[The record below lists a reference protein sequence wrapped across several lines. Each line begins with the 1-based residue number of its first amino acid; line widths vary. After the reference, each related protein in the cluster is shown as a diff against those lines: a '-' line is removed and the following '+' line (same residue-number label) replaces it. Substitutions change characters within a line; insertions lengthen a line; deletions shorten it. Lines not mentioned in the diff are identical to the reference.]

1 MPVEV
6 LYRKYR
12 PQTFA
17 ELAGQEPIARTLRNA
32 VAARKVSHAYLF
44 SGPRGTGKTSSGRL
58 LAKAVNCTEPQEGE
72 PCNKCDS
79 CLVFLEGRAMDLI
92 ELDAAS
98 NRGIDEIRS
107 LREKVGFAPA
117 TAEFKVYIID
127 EAHMLTDPAFNAL
140 LKTLEEPPPH
150 VIFVLATTEP
160 HKVPATIASRC
171 QRFDFRR
178 IPLDASVERL
188 DYICRQEGISC
199 PREALELIARTAT
212 GSLRDGVNLLEQVMD
227 YHGREL
233 TLEAVRSGLGL
244 TGDARS
250 ADLARL
256 ALKGDLGG
264 GLALIAS
271 VRDDGLD
278 LRQFQREVLSY
289 LRQLLLVQAG
299 AESALSLTKEQAK
312 EMKKLLEGV
321 AREALVQALRAF
333 GQADLRGD
341 PWSSLPLELALA
353 ECILARGAEQQ
364 PRPSPAPPP
373 QVQVE
378 RRAAAP
384 ALSKENA
391 APPRPS
397 PAPPRPAPV
406 APAPPPQMQAEPPAP
421 APASSKEGVA
431 PTAPPHRTPSR
442 RKKEEVAVGEGEPA
456 PPGEATPPIE
466 AAVEAA
472 PGAEQAQPPSGP
484 PSADL
489 ARVQARWQ
497 EIYQLTRKIN
507 FKAGALLNSGCAII
521 AVDNGTIV
529 FGLRHEHLAEKMNS
543 GEDGAYLQAL
553 REAVQ
558 QVIGGEYDIRC
569 VFDPQAA
576 TPRSAAGAS
585 GGHLVQAAREM
596 GARLVSDGD

>member
-1 MPVEV
+1 MAVEV

-12 PQTFA
+12 PQTFG
-17 ELAGQEPIARTLRNA
+17 ELAGQEPIARTLKNA
-32 VAARKVSHAYLF
+32 VAARKVAHAYLF

-58 LAKAVNCTEPQEGE
+58 LAKAANCTDPQDGE

-79 CLVFLEGRAMDLI
+79 CRAFVEGRAMDLI

-178 IPLDASVERL
+178 IPVDATVDRL
-188 DYICRQEGISC
+188 DYICKQEGISC

-212 GSLRDGVNLLEQVMD
+212 GSLRDGINLLEQVMD
-227 YHGREL
+227 YHGHEL

-250 ADLARL
+250 VELARL
-256 ALKGDLGG
+256 ALTGDLGG

-278 LRQFQREVLSY
+278 LRQFQREVVSH
-289 LRQLLLVQAG
+289 LRQLLLVQTG
-299 AESALSLTKEQAK
+299 AENTLSLTKEQAK

-321 AREALVQALRAF
+321 TREALVQALRAF

-341 PWSSLPLELALA
+341 PLSSLPLELALA
-353 ECILARGAEQQ
+353 ECALARDAE
-364 PRPSPAPPP
+364 PARRPAPVIAPPP
-373 QVQVE
+373 QRQ
-378 RRAAAP
+378 P
-384 ALSKENA
+384 DI
-391 APPRPS
+391 P
-397 PAPPRPAPV
+397 
-406 APAPPPQMQAEPPAP
+406 PPAP
-421 APASSKEGVA
+421 APSAEEDVS
-431 PTAPPHRTPSR
+431 PPPRPASR
-442 RKKEEVAVGEGEPA
+442 RKKEEVAVSEGEA
-456 PPGEATPPIE
+456 PPVAEEPRPAVEKEE
-466 AAVEAA
+466 AAA
-472 PGAEQAQPPSGP
+472 GAEETEIPVGLS
-484 PSADL
+484 SADL
-489 ARVQARWQ
+489 APIQARWQ
-497 EIYQLTRKIN
+497 DIYQLTRKIN
-507 FKAGALLNSGCAII
+507 FKAGALLNSGCAI
-521 AVDNGTIV
+521 VGLENGTIV
-529 FGLRHEHLAEKMNS
+529 FGLRHEPLAEKMNS
-543 GEDGAYLQAL
+543 GDGGAYLQAL

-558 QVIGGEYDIRC
+558 QVLGSEYDVRC
-569 VFDPQAA
+569 VFDDRAS
-576 TPRSAAGAS
+576 TPRATAGSA
-585 GGHLVQAAREM
+585 GGHLVQAAREL
-596 GARLVSDGD
+596 GARLVGEGE